1 MRPLLVFSNA
11 RINTLTAGNG
21 WVSAERQIVL
31 ESTRS
36 TMNVRQLFDLTGRT
50 AIITGGSIG
59 LGRQMA
65 EGLAEMGANLVLCAR
80 KKERCEQA
88 AAELQNLGVKTLA
101 LACDVKNPAEV
112 QSVIEAAMSQFGRID
127 ILINNAGT
135 SWGAPVEE
143 MRLEQWNK
151 VIETNLT
158 GTFLFSQAA
167 GKYMTAR
174 RRGKIIN
181 IASVAG
187 IHGAPPEFQAIG
199 YHASKGG
206 VIAFTKDLACKWGIH
221 NIQVNSIAPGWF
233 PTNMS
238 QVVIER
244 NKEEFLKKIPLR
256 RFGNDHDLKGAAVF
270 LSSDA
275 SDYVTGNVLVVDG
288 GQTA

>member
-1 MRPLLVFSNA
+1 MTVK
-11 RINTLTAGNG
+11 
-21 WVSAERQIVL
+21 
-31 ESTRS
+31 
-36 TMNVRQLFDLTGRT
+36 QLFDLTGRV
-50 AIITGGSIG
+50 AIVTGGSTG

-80 KKERCEQA
+80 KKERCQQA
-88 AAELQNLGVKTLA
+88 AEDLQKLGPKTLA
-101 LACDVKNPAEV
+101 LACDVKNPADIHQV
-112 QSVIEAAMSQFGRID
+112 VDATMAQFGRID

-143 MRLEQWNK
+143 MRLEHWNK

-158 GTFLFSQAA
+158 GTFLFSQAV
-167 GKYMTAR
+167 GKIMIGQ

-187 IHGAPPEFQAIG
+187 IRGASPEFQAIG

-206 VIAFTKDLACKWGIH
+206 VIIFTKDLACKWGIH

-238 QVVIER
+238 QVLIER
-244 NKEEFLKKIPLR
+244 NRDTFLKTIPMR

-270 LSSDA
+270 LASDA
-275 SDYVTGNVLVVDG
+275 SDFVTGHVLVVDG

>member
-1 MRPLLVFSNA
+1 MNIKKLL
-11 RINTLTAGNG
+11 
-21 WVSAERQIVL
+21 
-31 ESTRS
+31 
-36 TMNVRQLFDLTGRT
+36 DLSGRV
-50 AIITGGSIG
+50 AIITGGSVG

-65 EGLAEMGANLVLCAR
+65 EGLAEMGANVVLCAR

-88 AAELQNLGVKTLA
+88 AEELKQLGVQTMA
-101 LACDVKNPAEV
+101 LGCDVKSPDQV
-112 QSVIEAAMSQFGRID
+112 QSVVAATVSQFGRID

-158 GTFLFSQAA
+158 GTFLFAQAV
-167 GKYMTAR
+167 GKVMVPR

-187 IHGAPPEFQAIG
+187 LRGASPEFQAIG

-206 VIAFTKDLACKWGIH
+206 VIAFTQDLACKWGIH
-221 NIQVNSIAPGWF
+221 NIQVNAIAPGWF

-244 NKEEFLKKIPLR
+244 NKEAFLSKIPLR
-256 RFGNDHDLKGAAVF
+256 RFGSDHDLKGAAVY

-275 SDYVTGNVLVVDG
+275 SDYVTGHVLVVDG

>member
-1 MRPLLVFSNA
+1 
-11 RINTLTAGNG
+11 
-21 WVSAERQIVL
+21 
-31 ESTRS
+31 
-36 TMNVRQLFDLTGRT
+36 MNVKQLFDLTGRV
-50 AIITGGSIG
+50 AIVTGGSIG

-65 EGLAEMGANLVLCAR
+65 QGLAEMGANVVLCAR
-80 KKERCEQA
+80 KKERCQQA
-88 AAELQNLGVKTLA
+88 AEDLQKLGVKTLA
-101 LACDVKNPAEV
+101 LACDVRNPADIQQV
-112 QSVIEAAMSQFGRID
+112 VDATMAQFSRID

-158 GTFLFSQAA
+158 GTFLFSQAV
-167 GKYMTAR
+167 GKIMTGQ

-187 IHGAPPEFQAIG
+187 LRGASPEFQAIG

-206 VIAFTKDLACKWGIH
+206 VIIFTKDLACKWGIH

-238 QVVIER
+238 QVLIER
-244 NKEEFLKKIPLR
+244 NKDTFLKTIPLG
-256 RFGNDHDLKGAAVF
+256 RFGNENDLKGAAVF
-270 LSSDA
+270 LASAA
-275 SDYVTGNVLVVDG
+275 SDFVTGHVLVVDG
-288 GQTA
+288 GQSA